1 MYDIIIIGAGPA
13 GLTAAIYARRAE
25 KKVLVLEGTTY
36 GGQIIKTMKIDNYPG
51 MPGVSGPD
59 FAKALY
65 MQATSL
71 GAEIEFENVVRIERV
86 AESFKVTTEDD
97 EYEAKSLIIATG
109 TKYRTLGLE
118 YEKELEGRGVSYC
131 ATCDGAFYKDK
142 TVVVEGGGNT
152 ALYDA
157 EYLAGICKKV
167 YLIHRRNEFRGD
179 KALLER
185 VSGLSNVEIITP
197 AAIGGLLV
205 FAEKM
210 RFLGVWLKET
220 DGETGE
226 VVSDENVREIKAA
239 GLFVAIGSEPNS
251 EVFSGLVER
260 DERGYIVAAENCK
273 TSHLGVF
280 VAGDVRTSGLNQIV
294 TATADGATAAST
306 ALDFLNRL

>member
-1 MYDIIIIGAGPA
+1 MYDMIIIGAGPA

-220 DGETGE
+220 DGETGK

-280 VAGDVRTSGLNQIV
+280 VAGDVRTSGLKQIV
-294 TATADGATAAST
+294 TATADGANAASK
-306 ALDFLNRL
+306 AIDFLNSL

>member
-1 MYDIIIIGAGPA
+1 MIIIGAGPA

-220 DGETGE
+220 DGETGK

-280 VAGDVRTSGLNQIV
+280 VAGDVRTSGLKQIV
-294 TATADGATAAST
+294 TATADGANAASK
-306 ALDFLNRL
+306 AIDFLNSL

>member
-280 VAGDVRTSGLNQIV
+280 VSGDVRTSGLKQIV
-294 TATADGATAAST
+294 TATADGANAASK
-306 ALDFLNRL
+306 AIDFLNSL

>member
-280 VAGDVRTSGLNQIV
+280 VAGDVRTSGLKQIV
-294 TATADGATAAST
+294 TATADGANAASK
-306 ALDFLNRL
+306 AIDFLNSL

>member
-71 GAEIEFENVVRIERV
+71 GAEIEFVNVVRIERV

-280 VAGDVRTSGLNQIV
+280 VAGDVRTSGLKQIV
-294 TATADGATAAST
+294 TATADGANAASK
-306 ALDFLNRL
+306 AIDFLNSL

>member
-71 GAEIEFENVVRIERV
+71 GAEIEFENVVKTERV

-280 VAGDVRTSGLNQIV
+280 VAGDVRTSGLKQIV
-294 TATADGATAAST
+294 TATADGANAASK
-306 ALDFLNRL
+306 AIDFLNSL

>member
-71 GAEIEFENVVRIERV
+71 GVEIEFENVIKTER
-86 AESFKVTTEDD
+86 AGESFKVTTEDD

-142 TVVVEGGGNT
+142 RVVVEGGGNT

-179 KALLER
+179 KALLKR

-239 GLFVAIGSEPNS
+239 GLFVAIGSEPSS
-251 EVFSGLVER
+251 EIFSGLVDR
-260 DERGYIVAAENCK
+260 DERGYIIANEDCK
-273 TSHLGVF
+273 TSHSGVF
-280 VAGDVRTSGLNQIV
+280 VAGDVRTSGLKQIV
-294 TATADGATAAST
+294 TATADGANAASK
-306 ALDFLNRL
+306 AIDFLNSL

>member
-1 MYDIIIIGAGPA
+1 M
-13 GLTAAIYARRAE
+13 
-25 KKVLVLEGTTY
+25 
-36 GGQIIKTMKIDNYPG
+36 
-51 MPGVSGPD
+51 
-59 FAKALY
+59 
-65 MQATSL
+65 
-71 GAEIEFENVVRIERV
+71 
-86 AESFKVTTEDD
+86 
-97 EYEAKSLIIATG
+97 
-109 TKYRTLGLE
+109 GLE

-260 DERGYIVAAENCK
+260 DERGYIVAAEDCK

-280 VAGDVRTSGLNQIV
+280 VAGDVRTSGLKQIV
-294 TATADGATAAST
+294 TATADGANTASKAI
-306 ALDFLNRL
+306 DFLNSL

>member
-260 DERGYIVAAENCK
+260 DERGYIVAAEDCK
-273 TSHLGVF
+273 TSHPGVF
-280 VAGDVRTSGLNQIV
+280 VAGDVRTSGLKQIV
-294 TATADGATAAST
+294 TATADGANAASK
-306 ALDFLNRL
+306 AIDFLNSL

>member
-13 GLTAAIYARRAE
+13 GLTAAIYARRAD

-260 DERGYIVAAENCK
+260 DERGYIVAAEDCK
-273 TSHLGVF
+273 ASHPGVF
-280 VAGDVRTSGLNQIV
+280 VAGDVRTSGLKQIV
-294 TATADGATAAST
+294 TATADGANAASK
-306 ALDFLNRL
+306 AIDFLNSL